1 MRKGFTLI
9 ELLVVV
15 LIIGIL
21 AAVALPQYNKA
32 VFKSRLATVKSLV
45 KSIVNAQEVY
55 YLANAHYAD
64 KFEDLDIELPNGGEV
79 NVEGNEA
86 IYPWGYCNLG
96 ARNVSCTN
104 SLSHLAFQL
113 YYDNSGVPGR
123 KVCICRA
130 PTDDLCN
137 QVCMSETGKQVADFS
152 DDEYKSYSY

>member
-1 MRKGFTLI
+1 MRQGFTLI

-55 YLANAHYAD
+55 YLANAHFLEYN
-64 KFEDLDIELPNGGEV
+64 KDLNITLPEGEEV
-79 NVEGNEA
+79 SVEGNEA
-86 IYPWGYCNLG
+86 INPWGYCKLG